1 MLLCM
6 RLIFP
11 LAIAL
16 VVTACAAPPPPKK
29 AAPAPESIKVSE
41 VNQDLIKKGYKV
53 VKRDGKIGYCRAE
66 QMTGTQF
73 KKTICLTEDQ
83 IREQARRTT
92 ETSDSMERQRWNP
105 ACMHPPCS

>member
-1 MLLCM
+1 MKL
-6 RLIFP
+6 P
-11 LAIAL
+11 HALAIAL
-16 VVTACAAPPPPKK
+16 IVTACAASPPPKK

-41 VNQDLIKKGYKV
+41 VNQDLLKKGYKV

-105 ACMHPPCS
+105 PCMPGKC

>member
-1 MLLCM
+1 MKLLSA
-6 RLIFP
+6 
-11 LAIAL
+11 LAIGML
-16 VVTACAAPPPPKK
+16 VTACAAPPPPSN
-29 AAPAPESIKVSE
+29 AAPPPESIKVSE
-41 VNQDLIKKGYKV
+41 VNKDLLKKGYKV

-73 KKTICLTEDQ
+73 KKTICLTEDR

-105 ACMHPPCS
+105 PCMPPACSP

>member
-1 MLLCM
+1 M
-6 RLIFP
+6 RLLTPFVI
-11 LAIAL
+11 AIL
-16 VVTACAAPPPPKK
+16 VTACTASPPPRK
-29 AAPAPESIKVSE
+29 AAATPPAETIKVSE
-41 VNQDLIKKGYKV
+41 VNKDLLKKGYKV

-105 ACMHPPCS
+105 GCIHPPCG

>member
-1 MLLCM
+1 MKL
-6 RLIFP
+6 P
-11 LAIAL
+11 YALAIAL
-16 VVTACAAPPPPKK
+16 TVTACAAPPPPKN

-41 VNQDLIKKGYKV
+41 VNQDLLKKGYKV

-83 IREQARRTT
+83 IREEARRTT

-105 ACMHPPCS
+105 PCMPGKC

>member
-1 MLLCM
+1 MKLSCA
-6 RLIFP
+6 
-11 LAIAL
+11 LAVAL
-16 VVTACAAPPPPKK
+16 TLTACAAAPPPKN
-29 AAPAPESIKVSE
+29 AAPPAETIKVSE
-41 VNQDLIKKGYKV
+41 VNQDLIRKGYKV
-53 VKRDGKIGYCRAE
+53 VKRDGKVGYCRAE

-105 ACMHPPCS
+105 PCMPPACGS